1 MQISSINNLGN
12 NKKLLKF
19 KSTNNTQDFY
29 YSENINTGKGAI
41 CGLGCGSIFSLL
53 IMTNNRF
60 KNAIDLPL
68 LMKSLFFITS
78 GIMGAMI
85 GDKLENKI
93 INKKKNLYA

>member
-1 MQISSINNLGN
+1 
-12 NKKLLKF
+12 
-19 KSTNNTQDFY
+19 
-29 YSENINTGKGAI
+29 
-41 CGLGCGSIFSLL
+41 
-53 IMTNNRF
+53 MTNNRF